1 MSSLDSDSAL
11 KQLLD
16 LSYRLSTERNT
27 TKLLEDILLS
37 AKSLCHADAGTIYLQ
52 KDDHLYFETVI
63 NNSLE
68 LHLGGSTKNEITFS
82 PIALYYPDGS
92 ANESALVTIASH
104 KKQTINIPDV
114 YECTRYPLTQAIKM
128 DEQTGYYTKTV
139 LTVPMLNHEGDVNG
153 VMQLIN
159 PMENEKVKQFDSV
172 KIELVEALASL
183 AAVAM
188 SNQALIDNMEQ
199 LFRSFAE
206 LIAQAIDEK
215 SPYTGAHCRRV
226 PELTMMLAHAVN
238 DIEHGPLA
246 SFSMSEQEK
255 YALNVA
261 GWLHDCGKIATPEYI
276 MDKATKLETVYD
288 RIGLIN
294 TRFDVIEKEIEIAYL
309 RNQLSEQAYNEKLQT
324 LASDRSF
331 IAIVNIG
338 GEYLSDEQCQKLMQI
353 AARYQY
359 NSKLGPV
366 KLLNDEELKCL
377 QVQRGTLTEDER
389 KIVNK
394 HINITIKMLESLP
407 FPKHLK
413 QVPEYAGGHHERMD
427 GQGYPRGLVKH
438 QMSVPAR
445 MMAIADIFEALTASD
460 RPYKEAKKISECV
473 DIMLKMAKKGHIDP
487 EIFAVFIE
495 QNVYQEYAEKFL
507 SEFQK
512 DSINTI
518 EVLAML
524 NEKSH

>member
-1 MSSLDSDSAL
+1 MPSLDRASAL
-11 KQLLD
+11 KQLLE
-16 LSYRLSTERNT
+16 LSYRLSIERDT

-37 AKSLCHADAGTIYLQ
+37 AKSLCHADAGTIYSL
-52 KDDHLYFETVI
+52 KENNLHFETVI
-63 NNSLE
+63 NDSLE
-68 LHLGGSTKNEITFS
+68 LYLGGSSKNEITFS
-82 PIALYYPDGS
+82 PIPLYNDDGS
-92 ANESALVTIASH
+92 ENENALVTLASLS
-104 KKQTINIPDV
+104 KQTIHIPDV
-114 YECTRYPLTQAIKM
+114 YSCTRYPLTQAKKV
-128 DEQTGYYTKTV
+128 DAQTGYHTTTV

-159 PMENEKVKQFDSV
+159 PMENGEISQFDVV
-172 KIELVEALASL
+172 KIDLVEALASL

-188 SNQALIDNMEQ
+188 TNQALIDNMEQ

-238 DIEHGPLA
+238 DVSYGPFA
-246 SFSMSEQEK
+246 DFKMTEQEK

-309 RNQLSEQAYNEKLQT
+309 RNQLSEQTYQEQLQM
-324 LASDRSF
+324 LARDRSF
-331 IAIVNIG
+331 LAIVNIG
-338 GEYLSDEQCQKLMQI
+338 GEFLSDEQCEKLAQI
-353 AARYQY
+353 AERYQY
-359 NSKLGPV
+359 NTALGPV
-366 KLLNDEELKCL
+366 KLLNDEELNCL
-377 QVQRGTLTEDER
+377 QIQRGTLTDDER

-394 HINITIKMLESLP
+394 HIIITIKMLESLP
-407 FPKHLK
+407 FPKHLR

-427 GQGYPRGLVKH
+427 GQGYPRGLEKQ

-460 RPYKEAKKISECV
+460 RPYKEAKKLSECV
-473 DIMLKMAKKGHIDP
+473 DIMLKMAKFGHIDP

-495 QNVYQEYAEKFL
+495 QNVYQEYADKFL
-507 SEFQK
+507 ADFQK
-512 DSINTI
+512 DNVNNVEI
-518 EVLAML
+518 LAML
-524 NEKSH
+524 NENSH